1 MRVLHLKPIKRRY
14 CISSLAFAE
23 SVLLSGS
30 ASALNLSSF
39 KHVSFV
45 FPTVLK
51 SRSILLIG
59 NRFQIGR
66 LFIYLFMAFY
76 FIESGKFLIFHWA
89 IYFYVNTLSG
99 TWCTS
104 SLSVCSSVC
113 ISFSA
118 FRCWIL
124 LTIKFNQLFAFPL
137 RCFIYFCSVFNL
149 RWFLTHHFLSD
160 SMKLMVTNAFVSAS
174 QTVTTGTNTT
184 WVEIN
189 FSFNWTVVDV
199 AWERI
204 SFLNH
209 SSLHVVIAWNK
220 TCSVYIKK
228 KTCTTHGQWINLRNR
243 CESENIC
250 SAN

>member
-76 FIESGKFLIFHWA
+76 FIMGKFWFFIEPFIFTSTHW
-89 IYFYVNTLSG
+89 VVRDVHL
-99 TWCTS
+99 
-104 SLSVCSSVC
+104 VCLFVC
-113 ISFSA
+113 LFGSFSA

-137 RCFIYFCSVFNL
+137 RCFIYFCSVFHL

-160 SMKLMVTNAFVSAS
+160 SMKLIVTNAFVSAS
-174 QTVTTGTNTT
+174 QTVTTGHNA
-184 WVEIN
+184 
-189 FSFNWTVVDV
+189 S
-199 AWERI
+199 
-204 SFLNH
+204 
-209 SSLHVVIAWNK
+209 
-220 TCSVYIKK
+220 
-228 KTCTTHGQWINLRNR
+228 
-243 CESENIC
+243 
-250 SAN
+250 